1 LSYHP
6 APTGKEFQT
15 VIQTQ
20 EKRGKIM
27 GKKVLIIDD
36 SNTMRKIV
44 TRSLRQAGL
53 EFDTILEAADGQ
65 AALEVLQGETVD
77 IILSDINMP
86 NMDGIEFLRQKQ
98 GNDRIKDIPVVMITT
113 EAGTDILNEA
123 MNLGALGSIKKPFT
137 PDQVQDI
144 LGSVL

>member
-1 LSYHP
+1 
-6 APTGKEFQT
+6 
-15 VIQTQ
+15 
-20 EKRGKIM
+20 M

-65 AALEVLQGETVD
+65 AALEVLEGEMVD

-98 GNDRIKDIPVVMITT
+98 RNDKIKGIPVVMITT
-113 EAGTDILNEA
+113 EAGSDILNEA
-123 MNLGALGSIKKPFT
+123 MSLGALGSIKKPFT
-137 PDQVQDI
+137 PEQVQEI
-144 LGSVL
+144 LGNLL

>member
-1 LSYHP
+1 V
-6 APTGKEFQT
+6 FQT
-15 VIQTQ
+15 VIQTH

-137 PDQVQDI
+137 PDQVQEI

>member
-1 LSYHP
+1 
-6 APTGKEFQT
+6 
-15 VIQTQ
+15 
-20 EKRGKIM
+20 M

-53 EFDTILEAADGQ
+53 DFDTILEAGDGQ
-65 AALEVLQGETVD
+65 AALDVLAGETVD

-98 GNDRIKDIPVVMITT
+98 ADAKIKDIPVVMITT
-113 EAGTDILNEA
+113 EAGADILDEA
-123 MNLGALGSIKKPFT
+123 KSLGAAGSIKKPFT
-137 PDQVQDI
+137 PDQIQET
-144 LGSVL
+144 LGSLL

>member
-1 LSYHP
+1 
-6 APTGKEFQT
+6 
-15 VIQTQ
+15 
-20 EKRGKIM
+20 M

-53 EFDTILEAADGQ
+53 DFDTILEAADGQ

-98 GNDRIKDIPVVMITT
+98 GNDKIKDIPVVMITT

-137 PDQVQDI
+137 PDQVQEV
-144 LGSVL
+144 LGNVL